1 MKANRTPQNPFVLTG
16 YFSPEYFCDRNAE
29 TAKLMSAL
37 SNGRNVTLTSP
48 RRMGKTGLIH
58 HVFRQLQAESGIRCF
73 YVDLYQTDSLQLL
86 VKKLAD
92 TVLGTLDST
101 EDKLVKQVFSFF
113 KMLRPVVTV
122 DPMTGTPE
130 FSVNVEADKAEY
142 SLSEI
147 FAYMEQSEYRCYV
160 AFDEFQTVAYYEDK
174 NVEALL
180 RSHIQRLTNVNF
192 IFSGSQRH
200 VLENMFV
207 SASRPF
213 YQSTQMMPLG
223 VIDRE
228 AYYAFASSKLRQHG
242 QEMPPETFGYVY
254 SLLSAHTWY
263 VHSVLNR
270 LYESAAKEINRET
283 VDKTIAE
290 ILLENEATYQTFLRL
305 ITPTQARVLM
315 AIAKEGTVKEIQS
328 KKFVSAHRLGAAST
342 VKTAVSSLIE
352 KELLLDDRLEY
363 QLYDRFFGLW
373 LSRSFLYSDVSVIR

>member
-1 MKANRTPQNPFVLTG
+1 M
-16 YFSPEYFCDRNAE
+16 
-29 TAKLMSAL
+29 
-37 SNGRNVTLTSP
+37 
-48 RRMGKTGLIH
+48 
-58 HVFRQLQAESGIRCF
+58 
-73 YVDLYQTDSLQLL
+73 
-86 VKKLAD
+86 
-92 TVLGTLDST
+92 
-101 EDKLVKQVFSFF
+101 VKQVFSFF

-228 AYYAFASSKLRQHG
+228 AYYEFASSKLRQHG